1 MATYTLDEKTRK
13 ATLTI
18 SGDTVITFPTKL
30 DIFGIRSLDGADI
43 LASKLKAPTTV
54 EDGVYSTDEGDGD
67 IVIDDGVFTDTLY
80 LKGSGKVA
88 IYGAVRGAQ
97 SPFKAGGKGGVRCLG
112 TTTTEL
118 YDGSTANPI
127 VIDGVSVTAKRNDI
141 AFYDEGEYMFNG
153 TTWSAFGDL
162 SGLGDLAYKDTADTT
177 YTPEGTVS
185 TPTITITP
193 TTTTVNSITAVGTLP
208 SLEFNENT
216 HMYSLSQGTLP
227 TKGGDTTVMTGA
239 SATSTQPTFT
249 GTEATIEV
257 D

>member
-1 MATYTLDEKTRK
+1 MATHTLADNTRK
-13 ATLTI
+13 TTFTASGSETI
-18 SGDTVITFPTKL
+18 IFPTKL
-30 DIFGIRSLDGADI
+30 HWFGVRSLDGADI
-43 LASKLKAPTTV
+43 LASKIKEPTTL

-67 IVIDDGVFTDTLY
+67 IIIDDGVFTDTLY

-88 IYGAVRGAQ
+88 VFGGVKDTRN
-97 SPFKAGGKGGVRCLG
+97 PFNIGGKGGVRCLG

-127 VIDGVSVTAKRNDI
+127 VIDGVSITAKRNDI
-141 AFYDEGEYMFNG
+141 AFYDSGEFMFNG
-153 TTWSAFGDL
+153 TAWSKFGDL

-177 YTPEGTVS
+177 YTPGGTVS
-185 TPTITITP
+185 TPTITVAKE
-193 TTTTVNSITAVGTLP
+193 TTTVNSITAVGTLP
-208 SLEFNENT
+208 SLVYNENT

-227 TKGGDTTVMTGA
+227 TKGADTTVMTNA
-239 SATSTQPTFT
+239 TATSTQPTFT